1 MKRNL
6 RDHRKALSTN
16 NEAYSK
22 DITRTYRTALN
33 QLKQCNYPKLTEK
46 SEVIKTFV
54 NFIFETQDFKPF
66 FHIESELPYCWNQP
80 GHWNLDYI
88 RYEWG
93 HLRSKNQN
101 TDAHKLDNLCLMS
114 ARCNQHVQA
123 ALNIDE
129 VLQWLKGSSTATR
142 IETVQKK
149 RSQLFKSDKWKTL
162 VKEFDSYK

>member
-1 MKRNL
+1 
-6 RDHRKALSTN
+6 
-16 NEAYSK
+16 
-22 DITRTYRTALN
+22 
-33 QLKQCNYPKLTEK
+33 
-46 SEVIKTFV
+46 
-54 NFIFETQDFKPF
+54 
-66 FHIESELPYCWNQP
+66 
-80 GHWNLDYI
+80 
-88 RYEWG
+88 
-93 HLRSKNQN
+93 
-101 TDAHKLDNLCLMS
+101 MS